1 VAPSAWHN
9 QRLRHLRTLL
19 PAVAICALLGLVL
32 AGCEDLN
39 WPFHRAQSTSTSS
52 PGDDNSTGN
61 ASECADIRA
70 QIKDNQESRREAPTT
85 STNQDIVNASE
96 GKADKRIDDLQTR
109 YDALD
114 CPSDESP
121 NRGRLPPLQPAPG
134 AVNR

>member
-1 VAPSAWHN
+1 LH
-9 QRLRHLRTLL
+9 HLRTIL
-19 PAVAICALLGLVL
+19 PAVVTCALLGAGV

-52 PGDDNSTGN
+52 PGEDNGSGN

-85 STNQDIVNASE
+85 STNQDIVSASE
-96 GKADKRIDDLQTR
+96 GKADKRIEDLQTR
-109 YDALD
+109 YEALD
-114 CPSDESP
+114 CPSDEAP